1 MAGIQS
7 GAASPDLLTEACF
20 AVRRRKGTSTG
31 HRRAAAAAAAGFSS
45 PPILPRSVTTPP
57 EPLAMNGLRFLLQK
71 ELRNS
76 DVGSLGRVVLPKKE
90 TEANLP
96 ILTVREGISLPMI
109 DLDTARVW
117 NFKFRFW
124 PNNKSRMYI
133 LENTGEFVRSHGL
146 ISGDF
151 IMLYKDNEKDRYV
164 IRAKKAGMQEPV
176 LASLP
181 GIEDG
186 IFDSIV
192 TDIVV
197 ARARYSDLYLPLGDG
212 MNMAFGLNC
221 AFSADLL
228 MTVPDEKLENYS
240 AESTPKLGS
249 MENLTLD
256 DLY

>member
-1 MAGIQS
+1 MAAPPS
-7 GAASPDLLTEACF
+7 SPDLRTEANF
-20 AVRRRKGTSTG
+20 TARRRKRTSTG
-31 HRRAAAAAAAGFSS
+31 HRRSTSRSLAS
-45 PPILPRSVTTPP
+45 PPLLSRTITAPH
-57 EPLAMNGLRFLLQK
+57 EPIAMNGLRFLLQK

-90 TEANLP
+90 SEANLP
-96 ILTVREGISLPMI
+96 ILTAREGISLLMI
-109 DLDTARVW
+109 DSESARVW

-146 ISGDF
+146 GSGDF
-151 IMLYKDNEKDRYV
+151 IMLYKDDVEDRYI
-164 IRAKKAGMQEPV
+164 IRAKKAGIQEPD
-176 LASLP
+176 LTSLP
-181 GIEDG
+181 AIEDG

-192 TDIVV
+192 ADIVV
-197 ARARYSDLYLPLGDG
+197 TRARYSDLYLPLADG

-228 MTVPDEKLENYS
+228 MNFPEEKLENNS
-240 AESTPKLGS
+240 AEPAHKLGS

-256 DLY
+256 DLF